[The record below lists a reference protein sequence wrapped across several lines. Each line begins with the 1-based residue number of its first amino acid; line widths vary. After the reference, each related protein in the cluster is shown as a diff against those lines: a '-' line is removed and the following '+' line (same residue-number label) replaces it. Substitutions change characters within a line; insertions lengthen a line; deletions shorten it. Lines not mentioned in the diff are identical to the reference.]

1 MMSHWE
7 KLRGLMRPAQE
18 IVDTLGLNRPFKLG
32 FDNGDQNQ
40 NLEQNQNMAFKRSG
54 EFYQLGS
61 SLIFTLH

>member
-32 FDNGDQNQ
+32 FANGDQNQ
-40 NLEQNQNMAFKRSG
+40 NLDPNQNMAFKRSG
-54 EFYQLGS
+54 EF
-61 SLIFTLH
+61 